1 MNIYMDYT
9 SDDVLENSP
18 CFVLGCG
25 LIYPLLIKDYS
36 KFLSKY
42 GTYFMFGEEGIESQL
57 INIESDS
64 KQSYLDK
71 VVFFN
76 ALIKCQPD
84 VFGQVKM
91 DSEKAINEVV
101 NDLSSAFSIVTKKQI
116 KYNKINNTFSDEN
129 EEGNKTVLIN
139 ENNFS
144 DVRKVIAMQNL
155 IKEPL
160 IYEDQEYAELMA
172 EARRQRNK
180 KNGGSINLSEII
192 AYVKNYG
199 KLRYEEVYN
208 QNALQLYSDYRVM
221 SQMENYRTTMAFNC
235 VSTEFTNI
243 GLTEQFIDE
252 LFKPNDDS
260 DLLRDSSYLYD
271 DGVFK

>member
-1 MNIYMDYT
+1 MFITFY
-9 SDDVLENSP
+9 
-18 CFVLGCG
+18 
-25 LIYPLLIKDYS
+25 
-36 KFLSKY
+36 KFY
-42 GTYFMFGEEGIESQL
+42 ATVI
-57 INIESDS
+57 
-64 KQSYLDK
+64 
-71 VVFFN
+71 
-76 ALIKCQPD
+76 
-84 VFGQVKM
+84 
-91 DSEKAINEVV
+91 
-101 NDLSSAFSIVTKKQI
+101 NDLATAFSIVTKKQI
-116 KYNKINNTFSDEN
+116 KYNKNNNTFSDEN

-139 ENNFS
+139 QSNFS

-172 EARRQRNK
+172 EARRQKNK

-208 QNALQLYSDYRVM
+208 QNVLQLYSDYRAM
-221 SQMENYRTTMAFNC
+221 LQMENYRTTMAFNC

-243 GLTEQFIDE
+243 GLAEQFIDE

-271 DGVFK
+271 NGVFK

>member
-9 SDDVLENSP
+9 SDDVLENLP
-18 CFVLGCG
+18 CFVFGCG
-25 LIYPLLIKDYS
+25 LIYPVLIKDYS

-42 GTYFMFGEEGIESQL
+42 GTYFMFSEEGLKSQL
-57 INIESDS
+57 VNIECDK

-71 VVFFN
+71 VVLFN

-84 VFGQVKM
+84 VFGQVKI
-91 DSEKAINEVV
+91 DSEKAINEVT
-101 NDLSSAFSIVTKKQI
+101 NDLSSALSIVTKKQI

-172 EARRQRNK
+172 EARRQKNK

-208 QNALQLYSDYRVM
+208 QNALQLYSDNRTM
-221 SQMENYRTTMAFNC
+221 LQMENYRTTMAFNC

-243 GLTEQFIDE
+243 SLTERFIDE

-260 DLLRDSSYLYD
+260 DLLKDSSYLYEL
-271 DGVFK
+271 